1 MLSQAASSLASG
13 SRLVQLPVLPPV
25 ITSMG
30 PSTLPVTG
38 GTVTISGKY
47 FTSVYSVAGA
57 SSFTVVNDTTMTAV
71 MPAHA
76 ALPPVSVTATNGSGV
91 SNAVTLTY

>member
-1 MLSQAASSLASG
+1 
-13 SRLVQLPVLPPV
+13 
-25 ITSMG
+25 
-30 PSTLPVTG
+30 
-38 GTVTISGKY
+38 
-47 FTSVYSVAGA
+47 
-57 SSFTVVNDTTMTAV
+57 MTAV